1 MNPIEIGRLRAS
13 RLRGLRII
21 MYLQGKD
28 PSFRH
33 TRKKSNPYRILV
45 FLVLIV
51 FFLTILT
58 GIAKGDV
65 QPLFLPTPTP
75 TRTTDSFV
83 VEGRTHFE
91 AGNLDAAI
99 DAFIRAIELNPQD
112 AELYAE
118 LARIQTYSS
127 ALMTTDAERSQ
138 RLKEALDSID
148 RAKELAPTSSDV
160 LATRA
165 FVLEWNSSPLL
176 VDEETSVDLL
186 NRAEAEAL
194 MALQIDNTNTLALAY
209 YAEVL
214 VGQKKWNQAYQYIQQ
229 AAERDPN
236 LMDVHRIMAFTY
248 ETLGEY
254 NLSIQSYKKAI
265 EIMPN
270 YTYLYIAVGRI
281 YRHLQLYDQALE
293 NFARAAN
300 LNRQLGIKD
309 PTPYL
314 AIANTYAQ
322 DGEFFVAALNVQQ
335 ALTFAP
341 ANPSV
346 YGQLGVVYH
355 KSRNYEGSI
364 PAFECAIEGC
374 TAEVSCEVRKC
385 NPDEDPMVP
394 VEGLPL
400 SGSTVVY
407 YFTYGSVLAGL
418 HRQGDDKCEKAIDI
432 FAQIRGRYAEDPT
445 IMSIVRED
453 EEICAY
459 SMGTLEGGNDEV
471 PDVEESPLEE
481 PTNEEPVTEDSI
493 VEDAE
498 E

>member
-1 MNPIEIGRLRAS
+1 MTL
-13 RLRGLRII
+13 
-21 MYLQGKD
+21 
-28 PSFRH
+28 
-33 TRKKSNPYRILV
+33 
-45 FLVLIV
+45 
-51 FFLTILT
+51 LT
-58 GIAKGDV
+58 GIVKGDV
-65 QPLFLPTPTP
+65 EPLFLPTPTP
-75 TRTTDSFV
+75 TRSTDSYV

-91 AGNLDAAI
+91 AGNLEAAI
-99 DAFIRAIELNPQD
+99 AAFRRATTLNPDDPQ
-112 AELYAE
+112 LFAE

-127 ALMTTDAERSQ
+127 AMMTTDAERLL
-138 RLKEALDSID
+138 RLGEALDSID
-148 RAKELAPTSSDV
+148 RAKELAPTSSEV
-160 LATRA
+160 LAIRA
-165 FVLEWNSSPLL
+165 FVLEWNSSTLL

-229 AAERDPN
+229 AVERDPT

-293 NFARAAN
+293 HFARAAN

-322 DGEFFVAALNVQQ
+322 DGEFFAAALNVQQ
-335 ALTFAP
+335 ALTFTP

-346 YGQLGVVYH
+346 YGQLGVIYH
-355 KSRNYEGSI
+355 KSRNYEGAI
-364 PAFECAIEGC
+364 PALQCAIEGC
-374 TAEVSCEVRKC
+374 SAEVSCEVRKC
-385 NPDEDPMVP
+385 NPDQDPMFSI
-394 VEGLPL
+394 EGLPL
-400 SGSTVVY
+400 SASTVVY
-407 YFTYGSVLAGL
+407 YFTYGSVLSGL
-418 HRQGDDKCEKAIDI
+418 HRPGDDKCDKAMDV
-432 FAQIRGRYAEDPT
+432 FSQLRARYAEDST
-445 IMSIVRED
+445 VMSIVRAG
-453 EEICAY
+453 EEICSY
-459 SMGTLEGGNDEV
+459 SRGTTQ
-471 PDVEESPLEE
+471 EEMATPEPLMEIGVTATE
-481 PTNEEPVTEDSI
+481 PP
-493 VEDAE
+493 AE
-498 E
+498 EQPED

>member
-1 MNPIEIGRLRAS
+1 
-13 RLRGLRII
+13 

-28 PSFRH
+28 PSFRNA
-33 TRKKSNPYRILV
+33 TKKSNPYRILV

-51 FFLTILT
+51 FFMTLLT
-58 GIAKGDV
+58 GIVKGDV
-65 QPLFLPTPTP
+65 EPLFLAAPTP
-75 TRTTDSFV
+75 TRTTDSYV

-91 AGNLDAAI
+91 AGNLEAAI
-99 DAFIRAIELNPQD
+99 AAFQQATVLNPDD
-112 AELYAE
+112 AELFAE

-127 ALMTTDAERSQ
+127 AMMTTDAERVQ
-138 RLKEALDSID
+138 RLGEAMDSID
-148 RAKELAPTSSDV
+148 RAKELAPTSSQI

-165 FVLEWNSSPLL
+165 FVMEWNSSPLL

-229 AAERDPN
+229 AVERDPT

-281 YRHLQLYDQALE
+281 YRYLQLYDQALE
-293 NFARAAN
+293 HFAKAAN
-300 LNRQLGIKD
+300 LNQQLGIKD

-322 DGEFFVAALNVQQ
+322 DGEFFAAALNVQQ
-335 ALTFAP
+335 ALTFTP

-346 YGQLGVVYH
+346 YGQLGVIYH
-355 KSRNYEGSI
+355 KSRNYEGAI
-364 PAFECAIEGC
+364 PALQCSIEGC
-374 TAEVSCEVRKC
+374 SAEVSCEVRKC
-385 NPDEDPMVP
+385 NPNQDPMVSI
-394 VEGLPL
+394 EGLPL
-400 SGSTVVY
+400 SPSTVVY
-407 YFTYGSVLAGL
+407 YFTYGSVLSGL
-418 HRQGDDKCEKAIDI
+418 HRPGDDKCDKAMDV
-432 FAQIRGRYAEDPT
+432 FSQLRARYAEDPT
-445 IMSIVRED
+445 VMSIVRAG
-453 EEICAY
+453 EEICTY
-459 SMGTLEGGNDEV
+459 SAGTTQ
-471 PDVEESPLEE
+471 EEMATPEPLEE
-481 PTNEEPVTEDSI
+481 IEATATEQPFEEEP
-493 VEDAE
+493 E

>member
-1 MNPIEIGRLRAS
+1 
-13 RLRGLRII
+13 
-21 MYLQGKD
+21 MYLQGND

-33 TRKKSNPYRILV
+33 TSKKSNPYRVLV

-51 FFLTILT
+51 FFMTLLT
-58 GIAKGDV
+58 GIVKGDV
-65 QPLFLPTPTP
+65 EPLFLPTPTP
-75 TRTTDSFV
+75 TRTTDSYV

-91 AGNLDAAI
+91 AGNLEAAI
-99 DAFIRAIELNPQD
+99 AAFRRATILNPD
-112 AELYAE
+112 DPELFAE

-127 ALMTTDAERSQ
+127 AMMTTDAERTQ
-138 RLKEALDSID
+138 RLQEAMDSIN
-148 RAKELAPTSSDV
+148 RAKELAPNSSQV
-160 LATRA
+160 LAIRA
-165 FVLEWNSSPLL
+165 FVMEWSSSPFL

-229 AAERDPN
+229 AVERDPT

-293 NFARAAN
+293 HFARAAN
-300 LNRQLGIKD
+300 LNKQLGIKD

-322 DGEFFVAALNVQQ
+322 DGEFFAAALNVQQ
-335 ALTFAP
+335 ALTFTP

-346 YGQLGVVYH
+346 YGQLGVIYH
-355 KSRNYEGSI
+355 KSRNYEGAI
-364 PAFECAIEGC
+364 PALQCSIEGC
-374 TAEVSCEVRKC
+374 SAEVSCEVRKC
-385 NPDEDPMVP
+385 NPNQDPMVSI
-394 VEGLPL
+394 EGLPL
-400 SGSTVVY
+400 SASTVVY
-407 YFTYGSVLAGL
+407 YFTYGSVLSGL
-418 HRQGDDKCEKAIDI
+418 HRPGDDKCDKAMDV
-432 FAQIRGRYAEDPT
+432 FSQLRARYAEDT
-445 IMSIVRED
+445 TVMSIVRAG
-453 EEICAY
+453 EEICTY
-459 SMGTLEGGNDEV
+459 SAGTTQEQIATPEPLMEIEATATEQ
-471 PDVEESPLEE
+471 PSVEEPEE
-481 PTNEEPVTEDSI
+481 
-493 VEDAE
+493 
-498 E
+498 

>member
-1 MNPIEIGRLRAS
+1 
-13 RLRGLRII
+13 
-21 MYLQGKD
+21 MYLHGKD

-33 TRKKSNPYRILV
+33 STKKSNPYRVLV

-51 FFLTILT
+51 FFMTLLT
-58 GIAKGDV
+58 GIVKGDV
-65 QPLFLPTPTP
+65 EPLFLPTPTP
-75 TRTTDSFV
+75 TRTTDSYV

-91 AGNLDAAI
+91 AGNLEAAI
-99 DAFIRAIELNPQD
+99 AAFRRATVLNPGD
-112 AELYAE
+112 PELFAE

-127 ALMTTDAERSQ
+127 AMMTTDAERAQ
-138 RLKEALDSID
+138 RLGEALDSID
-148 RAKELAPTSSDV
+148 RAKELAPTSSQV
-160 LATRA
+160 LAIRA
-165 FVLEWNSSPLL
+165 FVLEWSSSTFL

-229 AAERDPN
+229 AMERDPT

-293 NFARAAN
+293 HFARAAN
-300 LNRQLGIKD
+300 LNKQLGIKD

-322 DGEFFVAALNVQQ
+322 DGEFFAAALNVQQ
-335 ALTFAP
+335 ALTFTP

-346 YGQLGVVYH
+346 YGQLGVIYH
-355 KSRNYEGSI
+355 KSRNYEGAI
-364 PAFECAIEGC
+364 PALQCAIEGC
-374 TAEVSCEVRKC
+374 SAEVSCEVRKC
-385 NPDEDPMVP
+385 NPNQDPMVSI
-394 VEGLPL
+394 EGLPL
-400 SGSTVVY
+400 SASTVVY
-407 YFTYGSVLAGL
+407 YFTYGSVLSGL
-418 HRQGDDKCEKAIDI
+418 HRPGDDKCDKAMDV
-432 FAQIRGRYAEDPT
+432 FSQLRARYAEDT
-445 IMSIVRED
+445 TVMSIVRAG
-453 EEICAY
+453 EEICTY
-459 SMGTLEGGNDEV
+459 SSGTTQEQIATPEPLMEIE
-471 PDVEESPLEE
+471 PTATEQPFVEEPEE
-481 PTNEEPVTEDSI
+481 
-493 VEDAE
+493 
-498 E
+498 

>member
-1 MNPIEIGRLRAS
+1 
-13 RLRGLRII
+13 

-33 TRKKSNPYRILV
+33 TSKKSNPYRVLV

-51 FFLTILT
+51 FFMTLLT
-58 GIAKGDV
+58 GIVKGDV
-65 QPLFLPTPTP
+65 EPLFLPTPTP
-75 TRTTDSFV
+75 TRTTDSYV

-99 DAFIRAIELNPQD
+99 AAFRRATVLNPED
-112 AELYAE
+112 PELFAE

-127 ALMTTDAERSQ
+127 AMMTTDAERSQ
-138 RLKEALDSID
+138 RLQEAMDSID
-148 RAKELAPTSSDV
+148 RAKELAPTSSQV
-160 LATRA
+160 LAIRA
-165 FVLEWNSSPLL
+165 FVMEWSSSPFL

-214 VGQKKWNQAYQYIQQ
+214 VGQKKWNQAYQYITQ
-229 AAERDPN
+229 AVERDPT

-293 NFARAAN
+293 HFARAAN
-300 LNRQLGIKD
+300 LNKQLGIKD

-322 DGEFFVAALNVQQ
+322 DGEFFAAALNVQQ
-335 ALTFAP
+335 ALNFTP

-346 YGQLGVVYH
+346 YGQLGVIYH
-355 KSRNYEGSI
+355 KSRNYEGAI
-364 PAFECAIEGC
+364 PALQCSIEGC
-374 TAEVSCEVRKC
+374 SAEVSCEVRKC
-385 NPDEDPMVP
+385 NPNQDPMVSI
-394 VEGLPL
+394 EGLPL
-400 SGSTVVY
+400 SASTVVY
-407 YFTYGSVLAGL
+407 YFTYGSVLSGL
-418 HRQGDDKCEKAIDI
+418 HRPGDDKCDKAMDV
-432 FAQIRGRYAEDPT
+432 FSQLRARYAEDT
-445 IMSIVRED
+445 TVMSIVRAG
-453 EEICAY
+453 EEICTY
-459 SMGTLEGGNDEV
+459 SAGTTQENMATPEPLVEIETTATEQ
-471 PDVEESPLEE
+471 PPVEEPEE
-481 PTNEEPVTEDSI
+481 
-493 VEDAE
+493 
-498 E
+498 